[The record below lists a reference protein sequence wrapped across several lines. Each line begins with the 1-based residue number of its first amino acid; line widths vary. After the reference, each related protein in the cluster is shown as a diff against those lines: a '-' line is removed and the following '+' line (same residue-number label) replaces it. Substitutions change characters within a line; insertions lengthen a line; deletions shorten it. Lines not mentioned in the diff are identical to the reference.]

1 MSHDR
6 DFLDGLVTKIFE
18 LKDNRLHV
26 HLSGFREFLDAKTE
40 SMSLETKSNKG
51 AASQPAGVRTPGAP
65 RAVTNNTT
73 SNTASPA
80 AKEDE
85 SVSQKQLYLQ
95 KKTKTPASE
104 NSQKRRKTLRKKPF
118 HWKPGKRNWT
128 TTSWIPTLYSNKEK
142 AVEVN
147 KQYQSVTQELNT
159 LYKEWEDIHAELET
173 ITADEVE
180 KK

>member
-1 MSHDR
+1 
-6 DFLDGLVTKIFE
+6 
-18 LKDNRLHV
+18 
-26 HLSGFREFLDAKTE
+26 
-40 SMSLETKSNKG
+40 MSLETKSNKG
-51 AASQPAGVRTPGAP
+51 AASQPAGVRTPGTP
-65 RAVTNNTT
+65 KAVTDNTT
-73 SNTASPA
+73 SNTVSPA

-95 KKTKTPASE
+95 KKDQNARKRKLTKEAQNIEERTISLEA
-104 NSQKRRKTLRKKPF
+104 KK
-118 HWKPGKRNWT
+118 KELDNLLLD
-128 TTSWIPTLYSNKEK
+128 PTLYSNKEK

-159 LYKEWEDIHAELET
+159 LYKEWEDIHVELET